1 MWAGCAASVRVM
13 EPSAHPGTEQSFT
26 AHGKKTDLNRPTVSD
41 GRTWNSYLMRRDWTQ
56 GNKIFFCFMSLT
68 STWPWNPLVVEDLI
82 SSDADRGSILSFF
95 YSFLTENAR
104 KQMYFTVLH
113 RQRRHL
119 CRHLVD
125 LQLKQSAE
133 WQKIN
138 TLKQF

>member
-95 YSFLTENAR
+95 LQFFDWKCSKTNVLYCFTPTETTSVQTFSRSPTETISWVTEN
-104 KQMYFTVLH
+104 
-113 RQRRHL
+113 
-119 CRHLVD
+119 
-125 LQLKQSAE
+125 
-133 WQKIN
+133 
-138 TLKQF
+138 